1 MKPLPRLI
9 LAFAS
14 LLLVGMYF
22 LPMWS
27 ISLDAPQYPE
37 GLGMKIYINTVVGR
51 EENDLTNING
61 LNHYIGMK
69 RIEPDSIPELR
80 YMPPIIGIM
89 IALGLLAA
97 AFGRRWMALAWSGL
111 FLVLGIVGMTDFYLW
126 EYDYGHNLNQ
136 HAAII
141 IPGMSYQPPLIGSK
155 QLLNFTA
162 YSYPDIAGYIA
173 GVSIVLGLTAWWMS
187 YRSAKNETK
196 SSEGKSSEGKTSER
210 NSSLQGA
217 EPPATSPLDKSDKGG
232 SEERNNDTPLRTAL
246 VTIGFITSALAA
258 ASGLTACEP
267 KPEAIDWGKE
277 ECAHCK
283 MNIADKRFAAQL
295 LTTKGKAYKFDAIE
309 CLAGY
314 INDKKIAKADIHSL
328 WVMDYDNPGT
338 FLTAQKSF
346 FLQSPQ
352 FQSPMSLNLAAFA
365 NSKAVQ
371 AAQQKSGGKE
381 LYWDGVRLLVAK
393 EWTPETPLQH

>member
-1 MKPLPRLI
+1 MTMKPLPRLI

-80 YMPPIIGIM
+80 YMPLIIGVM

-97 AFGRRWMALAWSGL
+97 AFGRRWMALVWSVL
-111 FLVLGIVGMTDFYLW
+111 FMVLGIVGITDFYMW
-126 EYDYGHNLNQ
+126 EYDYGHNLDQ
-136 HAAII
+136 HAAIV

-162 YSYPDIAGYIA
+162 HSYPDIAGYIA
-173 GVSIVLGLTAWWMS
+173 GIAILMGLVAWWLS
-187 YRSAKNETK
+187 RDAEHVRKRASKTPSIARWENE
-196 SSEGKSSEGKTSER
+196 
-210 NSSLQGA
+210 
-217 EPPATSPLDKSDKGG
+217 GG
-232 SEERNNDTPLRTAL
+232 S
-246 VTIGFITSALAA
+246 TIARSMVVPAIIMFAV
-258 ASGLTACEP
+258 LTACEP

-314 INDKKIAKADIHSL
+314 INDKKITKSDIHSL

-338 FLTAQKSF
+338 FLPAQKSF
-346 FLQSPQ
+346 FLQSLQ

-393 EWTPETPLQH
+393 EWAPETPLQH

>member
-1 MKPLPRLI
+1 MKPLSRLI
-9 LAFAS
+9 LALAS

-37 GLGMKIYINTVVGR
+37 GLGLKIYINTVVGR

-80 YMPPIIGIM
+80 YMPFIIGVM

-97 AFGRRWMALAWSGL
+97 AFGRRWMVLAWSVL
-111 FLVLGIVGMTDFYLW
+111 FMVLGVVGMIDFYLW
-126 EYDYGHNLNQ
+126 EYDYGHNLDQ

-162 YSYPDIAGYIA
+162 HSYPDIAGYIA
-173 GVSIVLGLTAWWMS
+173 GIAILMGLVAWWLSRDVEHVRKRASKTPSIARWENEGGSTLARSIVV
-187 YRSAKNETK
+187 
-196 SSEGKSSEGKTSER
+196 
-210 NSSLQGA
+210 
-217 EPPATSPLDKSDKGG
+217 PAIIMF
-232 SEERNNDTPLRTAL
+232 AM
-246 VTIGFITSALAA
+246 
-258 ASGLTACEP
+258 LTACEP
-267 KPEAIDWGKE
+267 KPEAIEWGKE

-295 LTTKGKAYKFDAIE
+295 LTAKGKAYKFDAIE

-314 INDKKIAKADIHSL
+314 MNDGKITKPDIHSL

-338 FLTAQKSF
+338 FLPAQKSF
-346 FLQSPQ
+346 FLQSAQ

-371 AAQQKSGGKE
+371 AALQKFGGKE

-393 EWTPETPLQH
+393 EWASETPHQH

>member
-1 MKPLPRLI
+1 MTMKPLPRLI
-9 LAFAS
+9 LALAS

-80 YMPPIIGIM
+80 YMPFIIGVM
-89 IALGLLAA
+89 IALGLFAA
-97 AFGRRWMALAWSGL
+97 AFGRRWMSLAWSGL
-111 FLVLGIVGMTDFYLW
+111 FTVLGVVGIIDFYLW
-126 EYDYGHNLNQ
+126 EYDYGHNLDQ

-162 YSYPDIAGYIA
+162 HSYPDIAGYIA
-173 GVSIVLGLTAWWMS
+173 GIAILMGLAAWWLSRDTAQNSKGEASASSVSRWENEGGNTMGRSIVV
-187 YRSAKNETK
+187 
-196 SSEGKSSEGKTSER
+196 
-210 NSSLQGA
+210 
-217 EPPATSPLDKSDKGG
+217 PAILMIAVAMLS
-232 SEERNNDTPLRTAL
+232 
-246 VTIGFITSALAA
+246 
-258 ASGLTACEP
+258 ACEP

-314 INDKKIAKADIHSL
+314 LNDKKIAKADIHSL

-338 FLTAQKSF
+338 LFLPAQKSF

-371 AAQQKSGGKE
+371 AALQKFGGNE

-393 EWTPETPLQH
+393 EWASETPHQH